1 MHGCRFRS
9 HIERVNRMKIG
20 DRIFVRG
27 YIDEIRKDTVIIR
40 NDGGYFGTV
49 LSEVTGELPS
59 AQPER
64 KKGKWERHYC
74 EDGNPD
80 GWRWIKIEEAHEH
93 LSYNK
98 IAGMCSVSNNMPWMI
113 VQRRGACNL
122 ITADRILDALG
133 YQLVIVK
140 KEDDT

>member
-1 MHGCRFRS
+1 MQKEMRW
-9 HIERVNRMKIG
+9 IG
-20 DRIFVRG
+20 D
-27 YIDEIRKDTVIIR
+27 
-40 NDGGYFGTV
+40 
-49 LSEVTGELPS
+49 ELV
-59 AQPER
+59 E
-64 KKGKWERHYC
+64 
-74 EDGNPD
+74 
-80 GWRWIKIEEAHEH
+80 KIEEAHEH
-93 LSYNK
+93 LSDNK